1 MNASTGGYAMSY
13 LMSLVVLVAL
23 LFSSFPGINHIQAE
37 GDLKNPVEDKP
48 VMGYPRP
55 PVSPEISFNSLP
67 VLGEITDMTFT
78 VNVETSDL
86 GMIKESREGLAS
98 ARAYVVFYWTKI
110 HGSYSEASSSE
121 FPLPL

>member
-1 MNASTGGYAMSY
+1 MNALAGGYAMSY
-13 LMSLVVLVAL
+13 LISLVVLVAL
-23 LFSSFPGINHIQAE
+23 LFSSFPGINHIQVA
-37 GDLKNPVEDKP
+37 GDLKNPVEYKP

-67 VLGEITDMTFT
+67 VLGEVTDMTFT
-78 VNVETSDL
+78 VNVETFDL
-86 GMIKESREGLAS
+86 GMIGENENGLVN
-98 ARAYVVFYWTKI
+98 ARAYVEFYWTDI